1 MRDVL
6 NYYAGLVDSRGR
18 AKLAYF
24 VFRNM
29 LSQFFISAMHGNY
42 LLRSEDELS
51 ITVSNNGPVLK
62 GGKLKV
68 KISNENSKVAEEKTI
83 AELTL
88 HPGLTH
94 VLSYELKHLPRDL
107 YSIEYYLYDK
117 DGNEAGRSLDM
128 FFVE

>member
-1 MRDVL
+1 L
-6 NYYAGLVDSRGR
+6 NYYFGLVDIRGR
-18 AKLAYF
+18 GKLAF
-24 VFRNM
+24 FLFRNM
-29 LSQFFISAMHGNY
+29 LGQFFISAMHGNY
-42 LLRSEDELS
+42 LFRSEDELS

-68 KISNENSKVAEEKTI
+68 KISNENSEVAEEKTI

-94 VLSYELKHLPRDL
+94 VLGYELKHLPRDL
-107 YSIEYYLYDK
+107 YSIEYYLYDQN
-117 DGNEAGRSLDM
+117 GNEAGRSLDM